1 MRKASHL
8 DQGFCEHRTSLISCD
23 ALALV
28 NFQALEGLRQHV
40 HAVSNLVESH
50 SPCSRLA
57 LAGGRLSVCGR
68 PTLATLYQV
77 YYSRNLVIVPYT
89 VHVRTVEGT
98 ISVSLRLYL

>member
-68 PTLATLYQV
+68 PTLATL
-77 YYSRNLVIVPYT
+77 IT
-89 VHVRTVEGT
+89 VQ
-98 ISVSLRLYL
+98 